1 MELEELKNKWQH
13 LSVRTDV
20 LENDNRRLASEL
32 AKGRIQTAQR
42 SLVDFYVKMGWAGML
57 VVALA
62 PMIYVS
68 LEFPLWVAIVY
79 GLFGLLM
86 SVLNFRFSR
95 RIARTDYFSM
105 PVVSALS
112 LVVDLRK
119 KQKQLRALG
128 LLLCLIVL
136 GSLGWSALDV
146 SNESIYIGFIA
157 GLALGIPLAIIKMRR
172 AVRLARKL
180 QEELERDS

>member
-1 MELEELKNKWQH
+1 
-13 LSVRTDV
+13 
-20 LENDNRRLASEL
+20 
-32 AKGRIQTAQR
+32 
-42 SLVDFYVKMGWAGML
+42 
-57 VVALA
+57 
-62 PMIYVS
+62 
-68 LEFPLWVAIVY
+68 
-79 GLFGLLM
+79 M